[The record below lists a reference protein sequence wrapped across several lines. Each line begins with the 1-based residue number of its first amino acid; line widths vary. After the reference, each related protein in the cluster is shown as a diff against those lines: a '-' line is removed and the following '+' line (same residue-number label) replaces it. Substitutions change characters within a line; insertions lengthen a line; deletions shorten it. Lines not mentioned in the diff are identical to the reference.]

1 MNTLFATATLM
12 LALSLFGG
20 QTAAKG
26 LPRVEMVT
34 SHGTMIIELESD
46 KAPLTTANF
55 LRYSDEFHYD
65 GVIFHRVIANFMIQS
80 GGFNYDL
87 SERPAAHPAVI
98 NESDNGLRNLRGTIA
113 MARTN
118 DPDSATA
125 QFFINHR
132 DNRALDARGQRP
144 GYTVFGRVIEG
155 LEVVDRIA
163 QMPTRRYGP
172 FQDLPRSTVQ
182 INRVRRLDN

>member
-1 MNTLFATATLM
+1 MKRLFAGLNFLAGCALLASTAI
-12 LALSLFGG
+12 ADP
-20 QTAAKG
+20 Q
-26 LPRVEMVT
+26 PRVEMVT
-34 SHGTMIIELESD
+34 SHGTLVIELDSEH
-46 KAPLTTANF
+46 APLTTANF

-65 GVIFHRVIANFMIQS
+65 GVIFHRVIHNFMIQS

-87 SERPAAHPAVI
+87 SERPAAHPAVV
-98 NESDNGLRNLRGTIA
+98 NESNNGLRNRRGTIA

-132 DNRALDARGQRP
+132 DNAALDARGERP
-144 GYTVFGRVIEG
+144 GYTVFGRVVEG

-163 QMPTRRYGP
+163 TMATRSHGP
-172 FQDLPRSTVQ
+172 FQDLPRATVQ
-182 INRVRRLDN
+182 INRVRRLLD

>member
-1 MNTLFATATLM
+1 MRPRSLALAAALLCWLSAANATA
-12 LALSLFGG
+12 
-20 QTAAKG
+20 

-34 SHGTMIIELESD
+34 SHGTLIIELAAD
-46 KAPLTTANF
+46 KAPLTVANF
-55 LRYSDEFHYD
+55 LRYSDEYHYD

-87 SERPAAHPAVI
+87 SERASAHPPVA
-98 NESDNGLRNLRGTIA
+98 NESFNGLHNRRGTIA
-113 MARTN
+113 MARTS

-132 DNRALDARGQRP
+132 DNPALDARGERP
-144 GYTVFGRVIEG
+144 GYTVFGRVVDG

-163 QMPTRRYGP
+163 TMATRRYGP
-172 FQDLPRSTVQ
+172 FQDLPRTTVQ
-182 INRVRRLDN
+182 INRVRRLDD